1 MKYLAFVFTSTLLL
15 ASFSVS
21 TFAETTIA
29 GEGAV
34 TPIKVPNPI
43 QEQALKAVIK
53 PTISIPSKSTS
64 SMPTLGINNLPE
76 ISTTTLVTLTHQE
89 IKRYES
95 KLDTINEEYKTLHL
109 GTPVHTAVLAVYNSL
124 TSASLKTETLIG
136 KLDAIL
142 LKRQAAGVNM
152 TSIISKEDEAKI
164 NLNTANR
171 SLTTLSTLIESFM
184 GETSTSS
191 YKKLAQ
197 TKKNEF
203 HLAADSAK
211 KNIKSAN
218 DTIKQALAEMRQN
231 LAPEETINATT
242 SSDIKRA
249 MTPLSPSPE
258 VLQGSNK

>member
-1 MKYLAFVFTSTLLL
+1 
-15 ASFSVS
+15 
-21 TFAETTIA
+21 
-29 GEGAV
+29 
-34 TPIKVPNPI
+34 
-43 QEQALKAVIK
+43 
-53 PTISIPSKSTS
+53 
-64 SMPTLGINNLPE
+64 
-76 ISTTTLVTLTHQE
+76 
-89 IKRYES
+89 
-95 KLDTINEEYKTLHL
+95 
-109 GTPVHTAVLAVYNSL
+109 
-124 TSASLKTETLIG
+124 
-136 KLDAIL
+136 
-142 LKRQAAGVNM
+142 M

-249 MTPLSPSPE
+249 MTPLSPSSE